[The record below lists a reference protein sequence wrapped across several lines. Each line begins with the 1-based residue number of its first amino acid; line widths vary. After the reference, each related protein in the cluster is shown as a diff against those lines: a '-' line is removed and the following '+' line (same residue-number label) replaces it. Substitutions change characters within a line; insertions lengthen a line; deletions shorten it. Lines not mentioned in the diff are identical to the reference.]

1 MWNKKYNSNNKSTLK
16 PMYDWQYYVSY
27 KQNDFTTKSPIM
39 FAFVVLVILCFQVEK
54 REELIRNE
62 NETNY
67 LRIRK
72 TSVKIR
78 NIELRRI

>member
-1 MWNKKYNSNNKSTLK
+1 
-16 PMYDWQYYVSY
+16 MYDWQYYVSY

-54 REELIRNE
+54 RKELISNE